1 MLASQ
6 TTHTGSKALPMGRFH
21 PAQEGFVIKQ
31 LPHLLVQHQ
40 VSPHKVP
47 QQLLQSL
54 RGHFLRAR
62 QRDVR
67 YMRRCRQRC
76 ACAGVTFLGII
87 RLSTPR
93 SSFSTSRRAR
103 AIARYVGVESL
114 CMSCTVFTRAH
125 APTSTET
132 GADAPCIAG
141 LHPAAPNHTATPSP
155 TQAHARTHARTQR
168 LSQTSK

>member
-1 MLASQ
+1 
-6 TTHTGSKALPMGRFH
+6 
-21 PAQEGFVIKQ
+21 
-31 LPHLLVQHQ
+31 
-40 VSPHKVP
+40 VP

-62 QRDVR
+62 QRNVR
-67 YMRRCRQRC
+67 YMRRCRQRG
-76 ACAGVTFLGII
+76 ACAGVTFLGIV